1 MKIGGKVFC
10 KNEIRK
16 RVGDMTQI
24 AGIRKMKFADGK
36 AKDLSCFEVNT
47 GGGLEYT
54 VLADRGLDITL
65 ARYKGTA
72 ISYLSKTGFAN
83 PSFYNESKVEGFLR
97 VFSAGLL
104 TTCGYTYMGAPCE
117 VDGKCYG
124 LHGRAT
130 GIPAEKLC
138 YSTQWNKS
146 DYLMSISGEM
156 RESIVFG
163 ENILLQ
169 RMIKSRAG
177 ENVICIED
185 NFINDGFIKTPL
197 MLLYHINFGFPL
209 LSGNTEVF
217 IPAMQTKQ
225 FNAQAG
231 KSDYMKL
238 EEPRAG
244 FTEKVFYHDM
254 YADKDG
260 SVGVGMFNPTLEDAF
275 GAYIKFNKK
284 QLPVLTQWKQM
295 GEQDYVLGLEPGT
308 NKTLGYAHAKEHE
321 KIIMLEPGEKYP
333 VRIEIGIIETLE
345 SWKEFKQA
353 FSY

>member
-1 MKIGGKVFC
+1 MKISGKEFC
-10 KNEIRK
+10 KNDIRK

-36 AKDLSCFEVNT
+36 AKDMSCFEVNT

-54 VLADRGLDITL
+54 VLADRGLDIAL

-72 ISYLSKTGFAN
+72 MSYLSKTGFAN
-83 PSFYNESKVEGFLR
+83 STFYNEKDVEGFLS

-124 LHGRAT
+124 LHGKAT

-138 YSTQWNKS
+138 YSTDWDKS
-146 DYLMSISGEM
+146 DYLLSISGEM
-156 RESIVFG
+156 RESVVFG
-163 ENILLQ
+163 ENILLN
-169 RMIKSRAG
+169 RNISSKAG

-185 NFINDGFIKTPL
+185 NITNDGFMKTPL

-209 LSGNTEVF
+209 LSSDTEVF
-217 IPAMQTKQ
+217 IPAVKTEQ
-225 FNAQAG
+225 FNEQAG
-231 KSDYMKL
+231 KSDYSKL
-238 EEPRAG
+238 EEPQAG
-244 FTEKVFYHDM
+244 FKEKVFYHDM

-260 SVGVGMFNPTLEDAF
+260 NVGVGIYNSSIEDAF
-275 GAYIKFNKK
+275 GVYIKFNKE

-308 NKTLGYAHAKEHE
+308 NKTLGYAHAKENE

-333 VRIEIGIIETLE
+333 IKIEIGVIENLQK
-345 SWKEFKQA
+345 WKEFKQE
-353 FSY
+353 FSC